1 MIIGGMKQKDVAS
14 SLEKPLRT
22 VQRWWSRYNRGK
34 TLQHVPGAGRPSKI
48 SREAKIVIAKSLGK
62 IRQST
67 RKLAKRITQKGH
79 DISKSTVHRYLR
91 KSVGATAFKR
101 PKIPKLTQ
109 KQIEN
114 RLKFCKDRQ
123 NWTVEEWQRV
133 LWSDESPF
141 ELFHPTSAQND
152 RVWSI
157 DNSKIPPIET
167 VKNPPK
173 VMVWAIMSY
182 RAVSE
187 LHFVHP
193 KQMVNSQYYVESILE
208 MSYRQAV
215 SRTRNNGDILT
226 RKLLPNMSKGIFMQD
241 GAPAHTANRT
251 QAWCSEHMPAFWAK
265 SEWPGNSPDL
275 NPIENLWS
283 ILQERLN
290 ELESPTNL
298 DQLSERLRIA
308 WKGIPPSTLENLVA
322 GMPKRIE
329 KCLALNGEY
338 IGK

>member
-1 MIIGGMKQKDVAS
+1 MVIGRMKQKDVAN
-14 SLEKPLRT
+14 SLDKPLRT
-22 VQRWWSRYNRGK
+22 VQRWWSRYKRGE

-48 SREAKIVIAKSLGK
+48 SRVAKIVIAKSLGK

-67 RKLAKRITQKGH
+67 RKLAKRLKQRGH
-79 DISKSTVHRYLR
+79 EISKSSVHRYL
-91 KSVGATAFKR
+91 KQTVGATAFKR
-101 PKIPKLTQ
+101 PKIPKLTP

-123 NWTVEEWQRV
+123 NWTVEEWQRI

-141 ELFHPTSAQND
+141 EIFHPTSTQND
-152 RVWSI
+152 RVWST
-157 DNSKIPPIET
+157 DNSEIPPRET

-187 LHFVHP
+187 LHFVP
-193 KQMVNSQYYVESILE
+193 SKQMINSRYYVEDILE
-208 MSYRQAV
+208 KSYRLAV
-215 SRTRNNGDILT
+215 RRTRKNGNILT
-226 RKLLPNMSKGIFMQD
+226 RKLLPNMSRAIFMQD

-251 QAWCSEHMPAFWAK
+251 QVWCSKHMPAFWEK

-298 DQLSERLRIA
+298 NQLSKRLKIA
-308 WKGIPPSTLENLVA
+308 WEGIPPSTLENLVA

-329 KCLALNGEY
+329 KCL
-338 IGK
+338 